1 MEALKAKQTAEE
13 GKEKGLELKLSP
25 EEIAFIESECERLA
39 IEHKC
44 GKVHACV
51 QIYKA
56 KGNERVISYIQEPNY
71 TTQLYLLDKAA
82 ELGAHQASEDM
93 RQMCLIKE
101 ASHQLTYIDTHEASK
116 FKVGVVRFCMNL
128 IKVVN
133 DELKKN

>member
-1 MEALKAKQTAEE
+1 MET
-13 GKEKGLELKLSP
+13 LEAKLSQ
-25 EEIAFIESECERLA
+25 EEIAFIESECVRLA
-39 IEHKC
+39 TEHKC

-51 QIYKA
+51 QIYKTN
-56 KGNERVISYIQEPNY
+56 GNERIISYMKEPNY

-93 RQMCLIKE
+93 RQMCIIKE
-101 ASHQLTYIDTHEASK
+101 ASHPLTHIDTFEASK

>member
-1 MEALKAKQTAEE
+1 MEALS
-13 GKEKGLELKLSP
+13 EKLTP
-25 EEIAFIESECERLA
+25 EEVAFIESECERIASEL
-39 IEHKC
+39 KC

-51 QIYKA
+51 QIYKT

-71 TTQLYLLDKAA
+71 PTQLYLLDKAA
-82 ELGAHQASEDM
+82 ELGAHQASENM
-93 RQMCLIKE
+93 RELCLIRE
-101 ASHQLTYIDTHEASK
+101 ASHALTYMDTVEASK